1 MPTINTE
8 SCDVFYLQ
16 RQPEERTDTIKV
28 CDGCIEKKNV
38 NMNVFAFTTEDMINK
53 QKHIMSIIGINKN
66 QTHYPFCNRPE
77 FEKTCSRFFV
87 PSDSVQRKLIQ
98 LILIKTLQKSGDEQQ
113 YFEY

>member
-66 QTHYPFCNRPE
+66 QTHYHDTQTGNDYCLDCYE
-77 FEKTCSRFFV
+77 
-87 PSDSVQRKLIQ
+87 
-98 LILIKTLQKSGDEQQ
+98 TLDDKYKINLELR
-113 YFEY
+113 